1 MKNSDSGRIVHPFE
15 PFFRTDSKVLILG
28 SLPSVKSRENG
39 FYYGHPQNRFWKM
52 LARIFAE
59 ETPFS
64 IEEKMRF
71 LEKHKIAL
79 YDSIKECEICGSSD
93 SSIRNVVPSDIEQIV
108 SACKIEKILANGKT
122 AAKYFQ
128 KYQKPELC
136 RILKILPSTSPA
148 NATFSLEKLAEI
160 WGREVLDFPDF

>member
-1 MKNSDSGRIVHPFE
+1 MKNSDSEHIVHPFE
-15 PFFRTDSKVLILG
+15 PFFRTDSKILILG

-64 IEEKMRF
+64 IEEKMCF
-71 LEKHKIAL
+71 LEKHKIAV
-79 YDSIKECEICGSSD
+79 YDSIKECIICGSSD
-93 SSIRNVVPSDIEQIV
+93 SSIRDVVPADIEQIV
-108 SACKIEKILANGKT
+108 STCKIEKILANGKT

-128 KYQKPELC
+128 KYQKSELC

-148 NATFSLEKLAEI
+148 NAAFSLETLAEI
-160 WGREVLDFPDF
+160 WGREIKSVSE

>member
-1 MKNSDSGRIVHPFE
+1 MQSEHIVHPFE
-15 PFFRTDSKVLILG
+15 PFFRTDSKILVVG

-52 LARIFAE
+52 LAKIFNE

-64 IEEKMRF
+64 IEEKKNF
-71 LEKHKIAL
+71 LEKHKIAV
-79 YDSIKECEICGSSD
+79 YDSIKECTICGSSD
-93 SSIRNVVPSDIEQIV
+93 SSIRDVVPSDIEQIV
-108 SACKIEKILANGKT
+108 SAGKIEKILANGKT

-136 RILKILPSTSPA
+136 NILKVLPSTSPA
-148 NATFSLEKLAEI
+148 NAAFSLEKLAEI
-160 WGREVLDFPDF
+160 WGKEIKPALE

>member
-1 MKNSDSGRIVHPFE
+1 MKNSDSGHIVHPFE
-15 PFFRTDSKVLILG
+15 PFFRADSKILILG

-79 YDSIKECEICGSSD
+79 YDSIKECTICGSSD
-93 SSIRNVVPSDIEQIV
+93 SSIRDVVPADIEQIV

-148 NATFSLEKLAEI
+148 NAAFSLEKLAEI
-160 WGREVLDFPDF
+160 WGGEIKSALE

>member
-1 MKNSDSGRIVHPFE
+1 
-15 PFFRTDSKVLILG
+15 
-28 SLPSVKSRENG
+28 
-39 FYYGHPQNRFWKM
+39 M
-52 LARIFAE
+52 LARIFKE

-79 YDSIKECEICGSSD
+79 YDSIKECTICGSSD
-93 SSIRNVVPSDIEQIV
+93 SSIRDVVPADIEQIV

-148 NATFSLEKLAEI
+148 NAAFSLEKLAEI
-160 WGREVLDFPDF
+160 WSREVLDFPDF

>member
-1 MKNSDSGRIVHPFE
+1 
-15 PFFRTDSKVLILG
+15 
-28 SLPSVKSRENG
+28 
-39 FYYGHPQNRFWKM
+39 M

-79 YDSIKECEICGSSD
+79 YDSIKECTICGSSD
-93 SSIRNVVPSDIEQIV
+93 SSIRDVVPADIEQIV

-128 KYQKPELC
+128 KYQKPGLC

-148 NATFSLEKLAEI
+148 NAAFSLEKLAET
-160 WGREVLDFPDF
+160 WGREVLGFPDF